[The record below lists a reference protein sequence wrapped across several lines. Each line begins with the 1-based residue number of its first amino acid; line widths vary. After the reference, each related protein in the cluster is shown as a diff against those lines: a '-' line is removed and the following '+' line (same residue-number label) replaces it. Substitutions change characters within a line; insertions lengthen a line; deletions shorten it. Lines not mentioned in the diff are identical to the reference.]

1 MTDDGRKL
9 ATCDGSHG
17 GVCRR
22 LCKLFRLGKS
32 VGMSPA
38 TRRAARLLNGV
49 RVSCNERLSA
59 AELAS
64 GPDWARLHAATDR
77 LAGSLRGW
85 SRSSRDVKH

>member
-64 GPDWARLHAATDR
+64 GPD
-77 LAGSLRGW
+77 
-85 SRSSRDVKH
+85 